1 MRGNL
6 LEVQLLG
13 LDAFLVDAGAVTGLG
28 IVGVRFG
35 QTREKCGLERRG
47 LLAENLHRQL
57 QYARRVG
64 DHLHG
69 LDAGNVVEEPSATG
83 EHQLRVALH
92 LHQLKGAHAFVFAE
106 RVRLLRGQ
114 EAID

>member
-6 LEVQLLG
+6 LEAQLLG
-13 LDAFLVDAGAVTGLG
+13 LDAFLVDARAVAGLG
-28 IVGVRFG
+28 IVGARLG

-47 LLAENLHRQL
+47 LLAKNLHRQL
-57 QYARRVG
+57 QHARRIS

-69 LDAGNVVEEPSATG
+69 LDAGDVVKEPSAAG
-83 EHQLRVALH
+83 VHELRVALH
-92 LHQLKGAHAFVFAE
+92 LHQLKGAHAFVVVE